1 MKNGSHKDVRRI
13 SAAEICARF
22 DLNRAAHSLLKPDM
36 SVREFA
42 EILIANDQYAGAIDL
57 IAHALSSRH
66 AVWWGCLCL
75 QHSCGQSLTVSEK
88 AACKAAVE
96 WVQEPTEAYR
106 TAAKTPSEMLG
117 SGTPAGAL
125 AAAAHT
131 AEERLSSS
139 ISPIGDPG
147 SFASARLVAIA
158 VKLAAIK
165 VEAVKISGTQRL
177 FIGLGLALIEGSF
190 LWPQKGNA
198 VPFGRLA

>member
-125 AAAAHT
+125 AAAA
-131 AEERLSSS
+131 AAAGAGQESAQGYQGEGMQEQPVAVVEQRVVDEEHQVGRN
-139 ISPIGDPG
+139 DPCWCG
-147 SFASARLVAIA
+147 SGKKFKKCHGA
-158 VKLAAIK
+158 
-165 VEAVKISGTQRL
+165 
-177 FIGLGLALIEGSF
+177 
-190 LWPQKGNA
+190 
-198 VPFGRLA
+198 